1 LINTPVIMATKYA
14 FAQGLK
20 ELRFHLCQKSE
31 HSAAA
36 RWATGVYVEDVQLE
50 LTDV

>member
-1 LINTPVIMATKYA
+1 MYISPLAMQLPSDDQLNIQIVTMATKYA

-20 ELRFHLCQKSE
+20 ELRFHLCQKSD

-36 RWATGVYVEDVQLE
+36 R
-50 LTDV
+50 